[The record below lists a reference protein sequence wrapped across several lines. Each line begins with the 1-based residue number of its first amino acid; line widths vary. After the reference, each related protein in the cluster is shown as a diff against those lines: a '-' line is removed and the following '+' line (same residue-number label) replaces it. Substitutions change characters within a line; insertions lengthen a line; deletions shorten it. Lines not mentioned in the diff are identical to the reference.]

1 MEEVSLQLTVKRRF
15 AFPRSAH
22 PVWGSGPLKM
32 ALSPGPWWL
41 LGHPHHS
48 TDQCETV
55 PSTT

>member
-1 MEEVSLQLTVKRRF
+1 MEEVRLQLTVKRRF

-41 LGHPHHS
+41 LGHPHH
-48 TDQCETV
+48 
-55 PSTT
+55 